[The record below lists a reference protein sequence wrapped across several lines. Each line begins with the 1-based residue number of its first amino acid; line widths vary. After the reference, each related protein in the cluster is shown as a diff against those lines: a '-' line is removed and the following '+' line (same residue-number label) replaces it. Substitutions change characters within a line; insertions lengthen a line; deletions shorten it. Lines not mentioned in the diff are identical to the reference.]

1 MIDIRNEASNMEL
14 HIDGEIHMDQSLW
27 DWFMGVEDKSSA
39 ISLRAELEN
48 NDEKPITVWIN
59 SMGGDVF
66 AASVLY
72 TALKKHTGKVT
83 VIVDGSAMS
92 AASVIAMGG
101 DEILMSET
109 SIMMIHNP
117 STYAE
122 GDYREMEKTAD
133 ILNEVKETII
143 NAYVTKTGHSRDE
156 ISQLMD
162 DETWMSAKKAIDMGF
177 ADGIYG
183 EQTEEPDDERIK
195 AYAKKIFN
203 AYKGSWKP
211 IKTEE
216 KVEDVAEVFELSPE
230 EQNNMFNEVKK

>member
-1 MIDIRNEASNMEL
+1 
-14 HIDGEIHMDQSLW
+14 
-27 DWFMGVEDKSSA
+27 
-39 ISLRAELEN
+39 
-48 NDEKPITVWIN
+48 
-59 SMGGDVF
+59 
-66 AASVLY
+66 
-72 TALKKHTGKVT
+72 
-83 VIVDGSAMS
+83 
-92 AASVIAMGG
+92 
-101 DEILMSET
+101 
-109 SIMMIHNP
+109 MMIHNP

-143 NAYVTKTGHSRDE
+143 NAYVTRTGRSRDE
-156 ISQLMD
+156 ISQMMD
-162 DETWMSAKKAIDMGF
+162 DETWMSAKTAIDLGF

-211 IKTEE
+211 ITTEE

>member
-1 MIDIRNEASNMEL
+1 MIDIRNEASDMEL
-14 HIDGEIHMDQSLW
+14 HIDGDIEMDQSLL
-27 DWFMGVEDKSSA
+27 DWFFNKPDKSA
-39 ISLRAELEN
+39 ISLRTQLEEN
-48 NDEKPITVWIN
+48 NDKPITVWIN

-72 TALKKHTGKVT
+72 TALKKHEGKVT

-117 STYAE
+117 STYAW
-122 GDYREMEKTAD
+122 GDYREMEKTVD

-143 NAYVTKTGHSRDE
+143 NAYVTRTGKSREE
-156 ISQLMD
+156 ISQMMD
-162 DETWMSAKKAIDMGF
+162 DETWMSANKAIELGF

-183 EQTEEPDDERIK
+183 EKTEQPDDERIK

-211 IKTEE
+211 IKSEE
-216 KVEDVAEVFELSPE
+216 KVEDAAELFELSPE

>member
-1 MIDIRNEASNMEL
+1 MIDIRNEASTLEL
-14 HIDGEIHMDQSLW
+14 HIDGEIHMDKSLW
-27 DWFMGVEDKSSA
+27 DWFFGKPDNSA
-39 ISLRAELEN
+39 VSLRTQMEA
-48 NDEKPITVWIN
+48 NDEKPMTVWIN

-143 NAYVTKTGHSRDE
+143 NAYVTKTGCRSG
-156 ISQLMD
+156 
-162 DETWMSAKKAIDMGF
+162 IDSVMRQCWHVPPNSF
-177 ADGIYG
+177 TTA
-183 EQTEEPDDERIK
+183 
-195 AYAKKIFN
+195 F
-203 AYKGSWKP
+203 
-211 IKTEE
+211 
-216 KVEDVAEVFELSPE
+216 PE
-230 EQNNMFNEVKK
+230 SFRAR